1 MCSAVNEP
9 TTFRHQTALTLG
21 KSDRRAAYDVTRFAS
36 KCGKGFWPPVTE
48 VDLRWLAVKMAE
60 APSAVLRN
68 MSDVVKKAKLG
79 V

>member
-1 MCSAVNEP
+1 MSRRLSDTKLPSLLV
-9 TTFRHQTALTLG
+9 

-36 KCGKGFWPPVTE
+36 KCGKGFWPPLTE

-60 APSAVLRN
+60 APSAHVLRN